1 MAKTRNDF
9 FPDLLFN
16 RIEVAGSLGDLGTLL
31 PLSIGMILINKLS
44 ATNVFCTIGL
54 FYILAGLYFRVPV
67 PVQPMK
73 VIGAYAISVGLTQQ
87 QIIASNLW
95 MGFVL
100 LFLGLSGLIQIIGKY
115 IPKSTIRGVQLTVG
129 IVLMTKGFKL
139 MVGHDPN
146 LSVQSIGP
154 IPIGILLGIVGIIL
168 TFLLLDNR
176 RLPAALVVIGT
187 GMIVGLFIGKP
198 SGLAYTDIK
207 LHIPDFMPYGWPSW
221 TDFLWVF
228 PVLVLP
234 QTPMT
239 IGNAIIAN
247 TDMMHEYFGTKAYRA
262 TYRRIT
268 LSQGFAEIFS
278 FLLGGIPI
286 CHGAG
291 GLAAH
296 YRFGARTAG
305 SNVIIGGIF
314 LLLVLFLGE
323 NILSALKLLPFS
335 ILGVLLLFAG
345 LQLATMISDL
355 KEKEDFFVAL
365 LMVGLALTFNLGIA
379 FIAGILT
386 ALMLRSER
394 FSV

>member
-1 MAKTRNDF
+1 
-9 FPDLLFN
+9 
-16 RIEVAGSLGDLGTLL
+16 
-31 PLSIGMILINKLS
+31 
-44 ATNVFCTIGL
+44 
-54 FYILAGLYFRVPV
+54 
-67 PVQPMK
+67 
-73 VIGAYAISVGLTQQ
+73 
-87 QIIASNLW
+87 
-95 MGFVL
+95 
-100 LFLGLSGLIQIIGKY
+100 
-115 IPKSTIRGVQLTVG
+115 
-129 IVLMTKGFKL
+129 MTKGFKL

-187 GMIVGLFIGKP
+187 GMIAGLFMGKP

-234 QTPMT
+234 QIPMT

-247 TDMMHEYFGTKAYRA
+247 TDMMHEYFGAKAHRA

-278 FLLGGIPI
+278 FFLGGIPM

-323 NILSALKLLPFS
+323 NIVSALKLLPFS
-335 ILGVLLLFAG
+335 ILGVLLVFAG

-386 ALMLRSER
+386 ALMLKNER